1 MAQPMP
7 MRELGSIVH
16 ENDIDTDGWERWMGR
31 DGWLGRDRDK
41 HGRREGGIGE
51 E

>member
-16 ENDIDTDGWERWMGR
+16 ENDIDMDGWAEM
-31 DGWLGRDRDK
+31 DGKGWVAGK
-41 HGRREGGIGE
+41 G
-51 E
+51 

>member
-1 MAQPMP
+1 MKMILTWMGGQ
-7 MRELGSIVH
+7 G
-16 ENDIDTDGWERWMGR
+16 WMGR